1 MKLLIKD
8 LNAWHRQRIRLKL
21 GTGMWYVVR
30 YILRNKTFIY
40 PKDIDKVINTIIR
53 SIEFSLAGRG
63 EKRQYILDKSY
74 EH

>member
-1 MKLLIKD
+1 
-8 LNAWHRQRIRLKL
+8 
-21 GTGMWYVVR
+21 MWYVVR

-63 EKRQYILDKSY
+63 EKRQYILNKSY